1 MRVIS
6 TIEKTI
12 KITECK
18 TLNEDN
24 SVFTIPQI
32 NQNIFMYKG
41 LKKNVLGLYMLPQQ
55 QELCSMF
62 SAQKTN
68 KKSPSSLS
76 VSSHSDNLIQK
87 QAV

>member
-1 MRVIS
+1 
-6 TIEKTI
+6 
-12 KITECK
+12 
-18 TLNEDN
+18 
-24 SVFTIPQI
+24 
-32 NQNIFMYKG
+32 MYKG

-76 VSSHSDNLIQK
+76 VNSHSDNLIQK